1 MMYPEIMDDLL
12 MDGITPY
19 NKLYVGGGSF
29 VDFYQSA
36 KIADHDKSRSPV
48 ASPYQNANSDWANL
62 KFKLE
67 KLSSSPVPS
76 PTPSIMQMHS
86 PMHTGIVMPPFS
98 SSNLPPSPVGSS
110 GKVDSPPGQFQVK
123 QENTDL
129 NMNLSPGAFSHQ
141 YNPYTFTTNQAIN
154 QQAPT
159 STYLHTT
166 VQDMQRPYSP
176 DSPPPPRVYKPCFV
190 CQDKS
195 SGYHYGVSACEGC
208 KGFFRRSVQKA
219 MKYTCHRDK
228 KCEINKITRNRCQYC
243 RFQKCFAVGM
253 SKDCVR
259 NDRNKKKKDS
269 EVSQSVTIPSE
280 IEEVIKMVTKAHNDT
295 FLADPKN
302 APFSVP
308 ETKASQAAYS
318 ADAKDS
324 LFNEEGIAGQVASLG
339 EDFLDCLWDPPP
351 AVNLPVHPEGD
362 PATDTDT
369 SMLDCVTTVSTRAIV
384 MVVDFAK
391 KLPGFLSLSTPD
403 QITLLK
409 ASCLEILTL
418 RISSR
423 FNAGE
428 GAVTFSSGMT
438 LNKDQLKSGGFGHLM
453 DDIVKLSQSFKKLK
467 IDNSEMALLAAVCLI
482 SGDRTGLESPKA
494 VEKMQEPYLE
504 GLRLYVHKRRPKES
518 NAFAKILM
526 KITDVRHIS
535 VMSAEKVMKLKVELP
550 GEIPALIDE
559 MVDRADDD

>member
-1 MMYPEIMDDLL
+1 
-12 MDGITPY
+12 
-19 NKLYVGGGSF
+19 
-29 VDFYQSA
+29 
-36 KIADHDKSRSPV
+36 
-48 ASPYQNANSDWANL
+48 
-62 KFKLE
+62 
-67 KLSSSPVPS
+67 
-76 PTPSIMQMHS
+76 
-86 PMHTGIVMPPFS
+86 
-98 SSNLPPSPVGSS
+98 
-110 GKVDSPPGQFQVK
+110 
-123 QENTDL
+123 
-129 NMNLSPGAFSHQ
+129 MNLSPGAFSHQ
-141 YNPYTFTTNQAIN
+141 YNPFTYTTNQAVK

-280 IEEVIKMVTKAHNDT
+280 IEEVIKMVTKAHSDT
-295 FLADPKN
+295 FLTDPKN
-302 APFSVP
+302 GSFSVP
-308 ETKASQAAYS
+308 IQ
-318 ADAKDS
+318 
-324 LFNEEGIAGQVASLG
+324 
-339 EDFLDCLWDPPP
+339 P
-351 AVNLPVHPEGD
+351 AGD
-362 PATDTDT
+362 PDTDTDT

-438 LNKDQLKSGGFGHLM
+438 LNEDQLKSGGFGHLM

-559 MVDRADDD
+559 MVDRPEDD

>member
-1 MMYPEIMDDLL
+1 
-12 MDGITPY
+12 
-19 NKLYVGGGSF
+19 
-29 VDFYQSA
+29 
-36 KIADHDKSRSPV
+36 
-48 ASPYQNANSDWANL
+48 
-62 KFKLE
+62 
-67 KLSSSPVPS
+67 
-76 PTPSIMQMHS
+76 
-86 PMHTGIVMPPFS
+86 
-98 SSNLPPSPVGSS
+98 
-110 GKVDSPPGQFQVK
+110 
-123 QENTDL
+123 
-129 NMNLSPGAFSHQ
+129 MNLSPGAFSHQ
-141 YNPYTFTTNQAIN
+141 YNPFTYTTNQAVK

-280 IEEVIKMVTKAHNDT
+280 IEEVIKMVTKAHSDT
-295 FLADPKN
+295 FLTDPKN
-302 APFSVP
+302 GSFSV
-308 ETKASQAAYS
+308 
-318 ADAKDS
+318 
-324 LFNEEGIAGQVASLG
+324 
-339 EDFLDCLWDPPP
+339 
-351 AVNLPVHPEGD
+351 
-362 PATDTDT
+362 
-369 SMLDCVTTVSTRAIV
+369 
-384 MVVDFAK
+384 
-391 KLPGFLSLSTPD
+391 
-403 QITLLK
+403 
-409 ASCLEILTL
+409 TL

-438 LNKDQLKSGGFGHLM
+438 LNEDQLKSGGFGHLM

-559 MVDRADDD
+559 MVDRPEDD